1 MPPNVPE
8 RHATTIG
15 TLVQWIAEQPSSIES
30 ETASLKPAFV
40 RTTDS
45 GLKTYDQPNGPR
57 IYVPIGRR
65 RHLFNFVHKTINHMA
80 ATMTLN
86 ELKKSYFWPTMRKDC
101 HAWYKVCARCNLL
114 KAKRNLCHAR
124 FRGVSGMSPRKR
136 WAMEYHSVGGEG
148 EKANVLGAIDLDS
161 LYVELRV
168 MKHRTA
174 QNVERFVL

>member
-1 MPPNVPE
+1 MAANLTWILLNVDDAPRHHVFNSECADYMPPNVPE

-86 ELKKSYFWPTMRKDC
+86 ELKKS
-101 HAWYKVCARCNLL
+101 
-114 KAKRNLCHAR
+114 
-124 FRGVSGMSPRKR
+124 
-136 WAMEYHSVGGEG
+136 
-148 EKANVLGAIDLDS
+148 
-161 LYVELRV
+161 
-168 MKHRTA
+168 
-174 QNVERFVL
+174 